1 MLTRQA
7 AAKRL
12 LQLRNA
18 EETFLGFVKMHH
30 PKFQLAKFQRDLIN
44 KLDAVERGKC
54 KRLMINMPPR
64 HGKSFLASC
73 LFPVYYVGRNP
84 ERAVMCVTY
93 NSELSMTFGR
103 QVRQYAKDINT
114 IQTFQNMELSADSRA
129 VDNWGT
135 TKGGV
140 YYSIGLGGT
149 TTGRRANLLI
159 IDDPIKSREDA
170 DSATQRNKVWNY
182 YVASLLTRLQP
193 LDSQP
198 PAVICIATRWHP
210 DDLCGRI
217 QQQDDWNEWEHINFP
232 AIIETETTNEIRN
245 PEYAHLPL
253 AKVSRYKRYIKAK
266 KQIPLWEERFP
277 MSDLRKMEKLNPREF
292 AALYQQSPYIKG
304 GNMIKTEWWKY
315 YEKEDVDLTTFPT
328 IIIACDTAFKKS
340 ATADFS
346 VAVVA
351 GLDSQGD
358 IYIIDIKRSRY
369 DFPELK
375 RMLITLNTKW
385 RGKGLRGIHIE
396 DKASGQSL
404 IQELKNQSGMAIIP
418 YKVSSDKVSR
428 VSAITDLI
436 EGGRVFLPKNA
447 AWLDDFIEEAVSFP
461 NGTHDDQIDALSMAL
476 DKLSRMSFNAGELE
490 STPLT
495 SVGSLLSELKEKK
508 TTWFGWGE

>member
-1 MLTRQA
+1 MVSRQEA
-7 AAKRL
+7 ARQL
-12 LQLRNA
+12 LKLRNA
-18 EETFLGFVKMHH
+18 DETFLGFVKLHH
-30 PKFQLAKFQRDLIN
+30 ADFKLAKFQIDLIN
-44 KLDAVERGKC
+44 KLDAVEKGKI

-73 LFPVYYVGRNP
+73 LFPVYYMGRNP

-103 QVRQYAKDINT
+103 QVRQYAKDPYT
-114 IQTFQNMELSADSRA
+114 LQTFNKFELSTDSRA
-129 VDNWGT
+129 VDHWGT
-135 TKGGV
+135 SRNGV

-193 LDSQP
+193 LDQP

-217 QQQDDWNEWEHINFP
+217 QKQDDWNEWEHINFP
-232 AIIETETTNEIRN
+232 AILETESTNEIRN

-253 AKVSRYKRYIKAK
+253 AKVSRYKRYIKSTQEK
-266 KQIPLWEERFP
+266 PLWEERFP
-277 MSDLRKMEKLNPREF
+277 MADLRKMEKLNPREF
-292 AALYQQSPYIKG
+292 AALYQQQPFIKG

-315 YEKEDVDLTTFPT
+315 YDTNDFEESQLTT
-328 IIIACDTAFKKS
+328 IIIAVDTAFKKTTTS
-340 ATADFS
+340 DYS

-351 GLDSQGD
+351 GMTQEGD
-358 IYIIDIKRSRY
+358 IYIVDIKRSRFE
-369 DFPELK
+369 FPDLK
-375 RMLITLNTKW
+375 RALISLNTKW

-396 DKASGQSL
+396 DKASGMSL

-418 YKVSSDKVSR
+418 YKVSTDKVTR
-428 VSAITDLI
+428 VAAVTDLI
-436 EGGRVFLPKNA
+436 EGGRVLLPRNA
-447 AWLDDFIEEAVSFP
+447 IWLDDFIEETVSFP
-461 NGTHDDQIDALSMAL
+461 NGTHDDQVDALSMAL

-490 STPLT
+490 VIPL
-495 SVGSLLSELKEKK
+495 SSKGSLASALEK
-508 TTWFGWGE
+508 TGDWYGWGE

>member
-1 MLTRQA
+1 MVSRQEA
-7 AAKRL
+7 ARQL
-12 LQLRNA
+12 LKLRNA
-18 EETFLGFVKMHH
+18 DETFLGFVKLHH
-30 PKFQLAKFQRDLIN
+30 ADFKLAKFQIELIN
-44 KLDAVERGKC
+44 KLDAVEKGKI

-73 LFPVYYVGRNP
+73 LFPVYYMGRNP

-103 QVRQYAKDINT
+103 QVRQYAKDPYT
-114 IQTFQNMELSADSRA
+114 LQTFDKFELSTDSRA
-129 VDNWGT
+129 VDHWGT
-135 TKGGV
+135 SRNGV

-193 LDSQP
+193 LDQP

-217 QQQDDWNEWEHINFP
+217 QQQEDWNEWDHINFP
-232 AIIETETTNEIRN
+232 AILETESTNEIRN

-253 AKVSRYKRYIKAK
+253 AKVSRYKRYIKSTQEK
-266 KQIPLWEERFP
+266 PLWEERFP
-277 MSDLRKMEKLNPREF
+277 MADLRKMEKLNPREF
-292 AALYQQSPYIKG
+292 AALYQQQPFIKG

-315 YEKEDVDLTTFPT
+315 YDTNDFEESQLTT
-328 IIIACDTAFKKS
+328 IIIAVDTAFKKTTTS
-340 ATADFS
+340 DYS

-351 GLDSQGD
+351 GMTQEGD
-358 IYIIDIKRSRY
+358 IYIVDIKRSRFE
-369 DFPELK
+369 FPDLK
-375 RMLITLNTKW
+375 RALISLNTKW

-396 DKASGQSL
+396 DKASGMSL

-418 YKVSSDKVSR
+418 YKVSTDKVTR
-428 VSAITDLI
+428 VAAITDLI
-436 EGGRVFLPKNA
+436 EGGRVLLPRNA
-447 AWLDDFIEEAVSFP
+447 IWLDDFIEETVSFP
-461 NGTHDDQIDALSMAL
+461 NGTHDDQVDALSMAL

-490 STPLT
+490 VIPL
-495 SVGSLLSELKEKK
+495 SSKGSLASSLEKNGD
-508 TTWFGWGE
+508 WYGWGE

>member
-1 MLTRQA
+1 MITKQE

-12 LQLRNA
+12 LSLRNA
-18 EETFLGFVKMHH
+18 EETFAGFVKLHH
-30 PKFQLAKFQRDLIN
+30 PKFNLASFQIDLIN
-44 KLDAVERGKC
+44 KLDAVERGKI

-103 QVRQYAKDINT
+103 QVRQYAKDPNT
-114 IQTFQNMELSADSRA
+114 SQAFNDLELSADSRA
-129 VDNWGT
+129 VDHWGT

-170 DSATQRNKVWNY
+170 DSAIQRNKVWDY

-193 LDSQP
+193 LDDQQ

-217 QQQDDWNEWEHINFP
+217 QKQEDWYEWEHVNFP
-232 AIIETETTNEIRN
+232 AIIEKESKDEVRN

-253 AKVSRYKRYIKAK
+253 SKVSRYKRYMKVK
-266 KQIPLWEERFP
+266 KEYPLWEERFP
-277 MSDLRKMEKLNPREF
+277 MADLRKMEKLNPREF

-315 YEKEDVDLTTFPT
+315 YNTEDIDIEKFPT
-328 IIIACDTAFKKS
+328 IIIACDTAFKKTT
-340 ATADFS
+340 TADYS

-351 GLDSQGD
+351 GLDNQGD
-358 IYIIDIKRSRY
+358 IYIIDIKRGRW

-375 RMLITLNTKW
+375 RKLINMNTKW

-404 IQELKNQSGMAIIP
+404 IQELKNQSGLAVIP
-418 YKVSSDKVSR
+418 YKVSVDKVSR
-428 VSAITDLI
+428 VAAITDLI
-436 EGGRVFLPKNA
+436 EGGRVFLNKSA
-447 AWLDDFIEEAVSFP
+447 TWLDDFLEESVGFP
-461 NGTHDDQIDALSMAL
+461 NGSHDDQIDALTIAL

-490 STPLT
+490 TLPIT
-495 SVGSLLSELKEKK
+495 SHGSLQSEMGK
-508 TTWFGWGE
+508 TDWQGWGE